1 MGLLIK
7 NGTLINPD
15 SSLKADLLI
24 ENGIISKIET
34 SIPNEDYQVIDA
46 QNANILP
53 GGIDPHVHLNL
64 PTPNGLSADNFESGS
79 RAALAGGTT
88 SFIDFITPEKGQSL
102 VEAYRI
108 RKAEV
113 QNCGCDYAFHMS
125 IIEWRDTMDAE
136 MEICLRDF
144 GITSFKTYLAYQ
156 KSIGISFEELE
167 KVMEAAKSLDVMIT
181 IHAEMGDIID
191 RLREDALKNGQTA
204 LPYHP
209 KTRPDYT
216 EYQAVEEVVKLVRKT
231 QCKTYIVHV
240 STAESLN
247 KIEAAQKEGLP
258 IFAETCP
265 QYFSFTEDVY
275 LQEKNKALGFMMSP
289 PIRSEKNRNGIE
301 KGILDGVVSTLGTDH
316 CPFTLEQKLKARNFV
331 ETPNGAGGIQHRLS
345 VFYSHFVKTKKL
357 PINKMVELCSSH
369 PAQFFRLSGKGKIEI
384 GYDADLVLW
393 KETDEKMKDQK
404 LYSCG
409 DIDNYADLNNFG
421 KADIVIKAGK
431 IVFQNGEVK
440 TNLASGK
447 YLFRK

>member
-7 NGTLINPD
+7 NGILIDPD
-15 SSLKADLLI
+15 GSLKADLLI
-24 ENGIISKIET
+24 ENGKISKIET
-34 SIPNEDYQVIDA
+34 SIPNEDHQIFDA
-46 QNANILP
+46 QNAYILP

-64 PTPNGLSADNFESGS
+64 PTPNGLSADDFESGS
-79 RAALAGGTT
+79 KAALAGGTT

-113 QNCGCDYAFHMS
+113 KNCGCDYAFHMS
-125 IIEWRDTMDAE
+125 IIEWRDTMAAE
-136 MEICLRDF
+136 MEICLHDF

-156 KSIGISFEELE
+156 KSIGISFEELK
-167 KVMEAAKSLDVMIT
+167 KVMEAAKSLNVMLS
-181 IHAEMGDIID
+181 IHAEMGDSID
-191 RLREDALKNGQTA
+191 ELREDALKKGQTG

-216 EYQAVEEVVKLVRKT
+216 EYQAVEEVIKLVRET

-265 QYFSFTEDVY
+265 QYFSFTETVY
-275 LQEKNKALGFMMSP
+275 TKEKNKALGFMMSP
-289 PIRSEKNRNGIE
+289 PIRSEENRSGIE
-301 KGILDGVVSTLGTDH
+301 KGIIDGKVSTLGTDH
-316 CPFTLEQKLKARNFV
+316 CPFTLEQKLKAPNFA

-345 VFYSHFVKTKKL
+345 VFYSHFVKTKL
-357 PINKMVELCSSH
+357 LSINKMVEICASH
-369 PAQFFRLSGKGKIEI
+369 PAQFFRLSGKGKIEV

-393 KETDEKMKDQK
+393 KETDEKIKDQK
-404 LYSCG
+404 LYSKG
-409 DIDNYADLNNFG
+409 DLDNYAELNNFG
-421 KADIVIKAGK
+421 KANIVIKAGE
-431 IVFQNGEVK
+431 IVFQNGE
-440 TNLASGK
+440 LLPIIAQGK
-447 YLFRK
+447 YLYRK